1 MLEDILRKIEVFSAL
16 DPSSLTTVA
25 SRMRP
30 VEAGAGQVICTEGEP
45 GHSMFVLESGELSV
59 QKKGKDGTP
68 VEIARLLPGEVAG
81 IMSLFGD
88 ENRSA
93 TLKSIGPAKL
103 WEISHNDFQS
113 LVQQTPGIAHQ
124 LLRVLSRYLREETRI
139 VAELRTRD
147 VENRLK
153 IAFFDSKP
161 YTEDSFKAKNADRY
175 ALQFYESR
183 LSLDTLVMA
192 EGFKIVC
199 AFVNDT
205 LDAPVIRKLAAMG
218 IEMIA
223 MRCAGYNN
231 VDLAACKEHRITVAN
246 VPAYSPY
253 AVAEHAVALMLSLNR
268 HITRA
273 HSRVREGN
281 FSLNGLVGF
290 DMHGKTAGVIGAGK
304 IGQCAI
310 EILAGF
316 GCNVLVYDK
325 FPREQTNP
333 RVKNASLDEVFAQ
346 SDIITLHAP
355 LIPETRHIISRESI
369 SRMKQGVMI
378 VNTSRGGLVDAQAL
392 IDGLV
397 SGKVGSAGLD
407 VYEEEQEYFFEDYSD
422 MIMKDDTLAR
432 LTTFHNVIV
441 TGHMAF
447 LTKEALLNIADVTL
461 NNIREFETGMR
472 FGQMTNGL
480 A

>member
-1 MLEDILRKIEVFSAL
+1 MLEEILKNIEVFSAL
-16 DPSSLTTVA
+16 DSASLSTVA
-25 SRMRP
+25 ARMKQIQLK
-30 VEAGAGQVICTEGEP
+30 AGDVICNEGEP

-59 QKKGKDGTP
+59 QKKGKDKTL
-68 VEIARLLPGEVAG
+68 VEIARLRPGEVAG

-88 ENRSA
+88 ESRSA
-93 TLKSIGPAKL
+93 TLISTGEARL
-103 WEISHNDFQS
+103 WEISNEDFQA
-113 LVQQTPGIAHQ
+113 LVQSTPQIAHQ
-124 LLRVLSRYLREETRI
+124 LLKVLSRYLREETRI

-161 YTEDSFKAKNADRY
+161 YTEEAFKDKNEDKY
-175 ALQFYESR
+175 ALQFFESR
-183 LSLDTLVMA
+183 LSMETLVMA

-205 LDAPVIRKLAAMG
+205 LDAPVVKKLAAMG

-231 VDLAACKEHRITVAN
+231 VDLAACKEHGITVAN
-246 VPAYSPY
+246 VPAYSPH

-290 DMHGKTAGVIGAGK
+290 DMYGKTAGVIGAGK
-304 IGQCAI
+304 IGQCVI
-310 EILAGF
+310 SILAGF
-316 GCNVLVYDK
+316 GCKVLVYDK
-325 FPREQTNP
+325 FPREQTIPNV
-333 RVKNASLDEVFAQ
+333 RNASLDEIFTKA
-346 SDIITLHAP
+346 DIITLHAP

-369 SRMKQGVMI
+369 SKMKRGVMI
-378 VNTSRGGLVDAQAL
+378 INTSRGGLLDAHAL
-392 IDGLV
+392 VDGLV
-397 SGKVGSAGLD
+397 SGHVGSAGLD
-407 VYEEEQEYFFEDYSD
+407 VYEEEKDYFFEDYSD
-422 MIMKDDTLAR
+422 MILKDDVLAR

-447 LTKEALLNIADVTL
+447 LTREALLNIADVTL
-461 NNIREFETGMR
+461 NNVLEFENGLRM
-472 FGQMTNGL
+472 GSMKNGL